1 MGIRTAEFSLLS
13 GFDPM
18 FQPAQTPVTARTAGS
33 CGWPGDTRPLS
44 CFSSSQAPYL
54 SFPPQRAKTRSFHC
68 SSSPHR
74 TRLRWASAGSPF
86 GPPQSPRNRPK
97 FAQNSPCGAGASPVP
112 QPGTQPL
119 TAGSTRLLGPAAPGA
134 SAPESAPFPA
144 PAPPA
149 SAGSADQ
156 SLPVE
161 ALLCTTNFRFGSHPS
176 WL

>member
-1 MGIRTAEFSLLS
+1 
-13 GFDPM
+13 M

-74 TRLRWASAGSPF
+74 TRLRWASAGAPF
-86 GPPQSPRNRPK
+86 APPQSLESGPIPLPIP
-97 FAQNSPCGAGASPVP
+97 QVGQGPSPALQSA
-112 QPGTQPL
+112 THLL
-119 TAGSTRLLGPAAPGA
+119 TAAYTVLLGPAAPGA
-134 SAPESAPFPA
+134 SAVAAALFPV

-156 SLPVE
+156 SHPVAT
-161 ALLCTTNFRFGSHPS
+161 ALYTADSRFGSSHS
-176 WL
+176 EL

>member
-1 MGIRTAEFSLLS
+1 M
-13 GFDPM
+13 D
-18 FQPAQTPVTARTAGS
+18 QTPETVDTARTAGS

-74 TRLRWASAGSPF
+74 TRLRWASAGAPF
-86 GPPQSPRNRPK
+86 GPPQSPRKWPK
-97 FAQNSPCGAGASPVP
+97 FARNPPGGAGPSPAP
-112 QPGTQPL
+112 QSATQAF
-119 TAGSTRLLGPAAPGA
+119 TAGSTGLLEPAAPGA
-134 SAPESAPFPA
+134 SAAAAALFPV

-156 SLPVE
+156 SHPAAT
-161 ALLCTTNFRFGSHPS
+161 ALYTADSRFGSSHS
-176 WL
+176 EL